1 MIALDYADE
10 PCNLPLPSFKWK
22 SQKKSDVYLFIAHDN
37 PQVGSTVATRLKTDG
52 PMHIMLESKEDSGL
66 ICFLIASIVY
76 SGCIEDVEGADLEN
90 PRGSQYIVCSNMSA
104 VKADIA
110 TLPTRS
116 KGDIQEIDLAY
127 AGQQGRVDISSK
139 ELVASF
145 LRRCTARVD
154 VILDPSHTQV
164 FVSYFF
170 RVDYIFCGF
179 VFTYSFLDGLNFTFG
194 T

>member
-1 MIALDYADE
+1 
-10 PCNLPLPSFKWK
+10 
-22 SQKKSDVYLFIAHDN
+22 
-37 PQVGSTVATRLKTDG
+37 
-52 PMHIMLESKEDSGL
+52 MHIMLESKEDSGL

-76 SGCIEDVEGADLEN
+76 SGRIEDVEGADMEN

-154 VILDPSHTQV
+154 VILDPSHSQV

-170 RVDYIFCGF
+170 SLIVLFVAFFLLMPFGRSIFYIWSI
-179 VFTYSFLDGLNFTFG
+179 VF
-194 T
+194 